1 MLELIK
7 EFSKIAGYKIN
18 VQKPVAFL
26 YTNSE
31 LARKEIKKTITFS
44 LTPKRI
50 KYLRVN
56 LPKEVK
62 DLYTKNYN
70 TLMKKIKKGK
80 NNGKTPHIRVLEP

>member
-50 KYLRVN
+50 KYLRVSTEN
-56 LPKEVK
+56 LHLSESKLTGKQTRKSLSSE
-62 DLYTKNYN
+62 
-70 TLMKKIKKGK
+70 KK
-80 NNGKTPHIRVLEP
+80 PEHVW